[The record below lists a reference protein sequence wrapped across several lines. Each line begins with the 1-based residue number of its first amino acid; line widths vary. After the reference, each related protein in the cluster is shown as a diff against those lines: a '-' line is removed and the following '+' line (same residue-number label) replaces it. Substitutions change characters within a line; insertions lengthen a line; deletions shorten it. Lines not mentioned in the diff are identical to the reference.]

1 MARSLVSGGVGL
13 HLVPYFV
20 DLGATPIT
28 AATYAGSV
36 GVMSI
41 PGRFGLSYLGD
52 YINRRYMMVAS
63 LVLMTGAIILLAR
76 AESISDA
83 IPAIIIYSI
92 SQGGISVIPQSLI
105 ADYFGRRAFAT
116 ISGFRST
123 IQMVGI
129 IIGPVVSGYMYDRTG
144 SYESA
149 FMAFSVASVVSL
161 ILVFFAY
168 PPKRPDA

>member
-1 MARSLVSGGVGL
+1 MG
-13 HLVPYFV
+13 
-20 DLGATPIT
+20 
-28 AATYAGSV
+28 
-36 GVMSI
+36 
-41 PGRFGLSYLGD
+41 
-52 YINRRYMMVAS
+52 AS
-63 LVLMTGAIILLAR
+63 LVLMTGSIILFAR
-76 AESISDA
+76 AESISEA
-83 IPAIIIYSI
+83 IPAIIVYSI
-92 SQGGISVIPQSLI
+92 SQGGISVIPQSLR

-168 PPKRPDA
+168 PPKRLDA